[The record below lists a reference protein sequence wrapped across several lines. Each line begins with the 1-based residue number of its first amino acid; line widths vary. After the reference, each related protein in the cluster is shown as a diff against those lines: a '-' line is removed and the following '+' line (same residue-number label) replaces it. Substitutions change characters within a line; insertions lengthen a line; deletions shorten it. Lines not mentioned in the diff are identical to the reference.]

1 MIKVTPVMKNLFL
14 STLCAVTA
22 LGLSSCC
29 CLFSKNTYKTKET
42 QLAGHKMVTREV
54 TVSTGAKG
62 MMETQT
68 VSEKVPVYKEK
79 TKTHHVKCVRR
90 YCPKS
95 GPCGTTSEAIVKM
108 STSQGGVGSP
118 HIGLI
123 PTMKPLAP

>member
-1 MIKVTPVMKNLFL
+1 MKNLFL

-29 CLFSKNTYKTKET
+29 CLFSSNNTYKTKET
-42 QLAGHKMVTREV
+42 RLVGHKMVTREV

-79 TKTHHVKCVRR
+79 TKTRRVQCVRH

-95 GPCGTTSEAIVKM
+95 GPCGTTSETIVKM

-118 HIGLI
+118 HIGLV